1 MSDQP
6 GGPAGPE
13 GALQYRSMTT
23 AASDQLLSTKYR
35 DWQCEEGWRG
45 WFKLV
50 PADPQHADAQLALW
64 KRLKA
69 QGYQIHLFYVWLSTD
84 ALAEVRVKGRVQ
96 AGGHDIPPAVIRRR
110 FSRSVQNFLRT
121 YRLVADSWALF
132 DNSGDTL
139 VFIASGKGENALI
152 MDPAGYQRIWEAQET
167 P

>member
-64 KRLKA
+64 KRRRPGERCDRDRAGFVPNTNMGATDGPPMQL
-69 QGYQIHLFYVWLSTD
+69 LS
-84 ALAEVRVKGRVQ
+84 ACCPRSRPVPG
-96 AGGHDIPPAVIRRR
+96 IR
-110 FSRSVQNFLRT
+110 FKVL
-121 YRLVADSWALF
+121 
-132 DNSGDTL
+132 SGSQS
-139 VFIASGKGENALI
+139 A
-152 MDPAGYQRIWEAQET
+152 
-167 P
+167 